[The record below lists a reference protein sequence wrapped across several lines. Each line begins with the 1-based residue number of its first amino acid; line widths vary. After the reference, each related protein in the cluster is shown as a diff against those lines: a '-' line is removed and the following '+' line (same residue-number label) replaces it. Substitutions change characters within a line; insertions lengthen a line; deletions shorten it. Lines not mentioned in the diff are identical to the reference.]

1 MSQPRKAM
9 KNMGFQGCC
18 LRCDAKNVVNLKRCK
33 RCIESHI
40 TVRNLINDVNGD
52 SILNQHMRDLFA
64 MLSKPN
70 KYDTDEI
77 HGEELLIQQSLIR
90 GVSFDEGYKYPDDIS
105 VLFNKK
111 NLGEKGGLGGEKSRN
126 SSPLDAEFAKMI
138 GEDIW
143 GPEELLDIEY
153 SGKRTNPNKDII
165 EINKKERVGEDIELS
180 LRMSGESSD
189 SVDEN
194 IILRKKWSDMIED
207 LDEILDN

>member
-18 LRCDAKNVVNLKRCK
+18 LRCDARDVVNLKRCK

-40 TVRNLINDVNGD
+40 TVRNLIGDVNGD

-77 HGEELLIQQSLIR
+77 HGEELLIQQSLISD
-90 GVSFDEGYKYPDDIS
+90 VSFDKGYQYPDDIS
-105 VLFNKK
+105 TLFNKRNIGK
-111 NLGEKGGLGGEKSRN
+111 KGGLVGEKLWE
-126 SSPLDAEFAKMI
+126 SSPPDAEFAKMI
-138 GEDIW
+138 GEEIW
-143 GPEELLDIEY
+143 GSEELLDIEY

-165 EINKKERVGEDIELS
+165 EINKKERIGEDIELS
-180 LRMSGESSD
+180 LRISGESSD

-194 IILRKKWSDMIED
+194 MILRKKWSDMIED